1 MSSLV
6 IFFLVINSF
15 SAFTFL
21 KLEKKKKINE
31 KEIKK
36 ELIKEIVSPEDWR
49 VFSRMEDIIYRK
61 DFEKFLYGF
70 SKNKV
75 YKTGKKEPVNLYFQI
90 KSLELLEGKKDFYL
104 LAIGDKEFALLDKNL
119 ELLYYKEF
127 KQKIE
132 RYFLADRNF
141 DGGEELYLIFN
152 DKISCFSEEE
162 KKFYEHTNGLSNFI
176 WFVNNKDLYLFL
188 FPDSLVLLEKD
199 GKTKKIFSPKN
210 EKFILCAPQ
219 KKGLTIIS
227 LIENRSISAHTHS
240 NKIEIFGTF
249 DSVKGE
255 VLKEGYLIKADDNLF
270 FINKALTYYEKI
282 NEFYPIKRIKDY
294 RILDLN
300 GDGKKDLV
308 INNGEYSYYF
318 LNNLSTLEEM
328 QKDYYTRL
336 INRIK
341 NENLYNYQDLL
352 ITLLN
357 LSAIVNLAFDEINQK
372 IEKMI
377 KKYYVA
383 KVQQKLLLSS
393 FLSVF
398 FVLLIVLVVRPFFYR
413 LRNKKRRIENR
424 PLPQLCRIAEDLI
437 ALNHNYLL
445 KGNFIGAQNAI
456 KKIVEEFKPVEEEF
470 FYLKTTL
477 EPKFFTESYLA
488 VLKKFL
494 NNKNIRNLKEIIKEI
509 SHNISQKIVF
519 LNIKNFEINQFLE
532 REGYYF
538 LEIYDPFSSE
548 ENLDYQIFLDNKL
561 INFLTHLIIDHFRY
575 AQKKAI
581 ITLEKK
587 IITDWQRKVVLT
599 FYSDAETSVNLKNGH
614 LAAEIREIKEDY
626 FDYLQIT
633 LGKRTEE
640 KLLVIFSDLIGII
653 EGIIKKTKISL

>member
-1 MSSLV
+1 MSSLI

-21 KLEKKKKINE
+21 KVEKKKKINE

-36 ELIKEIVSPEDWR
+36 ELIKEIVSLEDWR
-49 VFSRMEDIIYRK
+49 IFSRMEDIIYRK

-75 YKTGKKEPVNLYFQI
+75 YKTGKKEPINLYFRI

-162 KKFYEHTNGLSNFI
+162 RKLYEHTNGLSNFI
-176 WFVNNKDLYLFL
+176 WFANNKDLYLFL

-199 GKTKKIFSPKN
+199 GKTKKIFSLKN

-227 LIENRSISAHTHS
+227 LIENRSISAYTHN

-249 DSVKGE
+249 DSVSGE

-328 QKDYYTRL
+328 QKDYYSRL

-357 LSAIVNLAFDEINQK
+357 LSAIVNLPFDEINQK

-383 KVQQKLLLSS
+383 KVQRKLLLSS

-413 LRNKKRRIENR
+413 LRSKKWRIENR
-424 PLPQLCRIAEDLI
+424 PLPQLCKIVEDLV

-445 KGNFIGAQNAI
+445 KGNFVGAQNAI
-456 KKIVEEFKPVEEEF
+456 KKIIEEFKLVEEEF

-477 EPKFFTESYLA
+477 ESKFFTENYLA
-488 VLKKFL
+488 ILKKLL
-494 NNKNIRNLKEIIKEI
+494 NNKNIRNLREIIKEI
-509 SHNISQKIVF
+509 SHNLSQKIVF

-532 REGYYF
+532 KEGYYF

-561 INFLTHLIIDHFRY
+561 INFLTHLIIDHFHY
-575 AQKKAI
+575 AQKKAV

-614 LAAEIREIKEDY
+614 LAEEIREIKEDY
-626 FDYLQIT
+626 CDYLQIT

>member
-1 MSSLV
+1 MNSLV

-15 SAFTFL
+15 STFTFL
-21 KLEKKKKINE
+21 KVEKKRDINE
-31 KEIKK
+31 KAIKK
-36 ELIKEIVSPEDWR
+36 ELIKEMVSTKDWQ

-75 YKTGKKEPVNLYFQI
+75 YKTGKKEPVNLYFRI
-90 KSLELLEGKKDFYL
+90 KSLELLEGKRDFYL
-104 LAIGDKEFALLDKNL
+104 LAIGEKEFALLDKNL

-127 KQKIE
+127 NQRIE
-132 RYFLADRNF
+132 KYFLADRNF
-141 DGGEELYLIFN
+141 DGEDELYLIFK

-162 KKFYEHTNGLSNFI
+162 KKFSEWSGSLSNFK
-176 WFVNNKDLYLFL
+176 WLVYNKDLYLFL
-188 FPDSLVLLEKD
+188 FPDSLILSEKAE
-199 GKTKKIFSPKN
+199 KNKKIFPAKN

-219 KKGLTIIS
+219 KRGLTIIS
-227 LIENRSISAHTHS
+227 LIENRSITAYTHN

-249 DSVKGE
+249 ESVGGE
-255 VLKEGYLIKADDNLF
+255 VLKEGYLIKADNNLF
-270 FINKALTYYEKI
+270 FINKALTYYERI
-282 NEFYPIKRIKDY
+282 NEFYPIKKIKDY
-294 RILDLN
+294 KILDLN

-318 LNNLSTLEEM
+318 LNNLPTLEEM
-328 QKDYYTRL
+328 QKDYYARL

-357 LSAIVNLAFDEINQK
+357 LSAMVNLPFDKINEK
-372 IEKMI
+372 IEKMV
-377 KKYYVA
+377 KRYYVA

-398 FVLLIVLVVRPFFYR
+398 FVLLIVLIVRPFLYR
-413 LRNKKRRIENR
+413 LRNKKWRLENR
-424 PLPQLCRIAEDLI
+424 SLPQIGKIAEDLI

-445 KGNFIGAQNAI
+445 KGNLIGAQNAV
-456 KKIVEEFKPVEEEF
+456 KKIIEEFKLVEEEF

-477 EPKFFTESYLA
+477 EPKFFTKNYLTI
-488 VLKKFL
+488 LKKLL
-494 NNKNIRNLKEIIKEI
+494 NNKNIKNLREIIEEI
-509 SHNISQKIVF
+509 IHNISQKIVF
-519 LNIKNFEINQFLE
+519 SKIKNFEINQFLE

-575 AQKKAI
+575 ARKKAI
-581 ITLEKK
+581 IALEKR
-587 IITDWQRKVVLT
+587 IITDWQRKMVLT
-599 FYSDAETSVNLKNGH
+599 FYSDAETTVNFENGH
-614 LAAEIREIKEDY
+614 LAEEVREIKEDY
-626 FDYLQIT
+626 FYYLQIL

-640 KLLVIFSDLIGII
+640 KLVLIFSDLIGII
-653 EGIIKKTKISL
+653 EGIIKKTKI